1 MPKARKMVS
10 LNIEEAS
17 GVDHPAH
24 LQEGWLVIKSSDS
37 DVSDLLSDLVKNENT
52 SSDRLNQ
59 DGTEEEPMPQDET
72 EIVIDK
78 AAHMPKE
85 DKEKN
90 MHEDDDKKKKM
101 SYDDLMKKIADLE
114 EELDKATKKIQKM
127 DEDKKKSMHD
137 DEKDKVKKSDDIES
151 VIKSA
156 PEAVQAVLA
165 EMRKAADEATA
176 RATAA
181 EEVLL
186 KEREDRADAE
196 AITKAKAWGH
206 LPIEA
211 EKIGP
216 ALRRLAGI
224 DEDLAK
230 SVEEMLNAVEAQ
242 AESANIF
249 AEIGKSASPTSG
261 SAYEQLTSM
270 AKAVAETSGVTFE
283 QAFAN
288 AVSQNTDLY
297 SQYLNEKGVK

>member
-10 LNIEEAS
+10 LNIQETS

-37 DVSDLLSDLVKNENT
+37 DVSDLLSDLVKNENN
-52 SSDRLNQ
+52 SSDRLIQ
-59 DGTEEEPMPQDET
+59 DGTEEEPMAQDEAT
-72 EIVIDK
+72 IDTTVEVTDVVEKDALADANAKIKELEIK
-78 AAHMPKE
+78 LGETMKE
-85 DKEKN
+85 LEKTKKMYGN
-90 MHEDDDKKKKM
+90 MMDDEEKKKAIHGK
-101 SYDDLMKKIADLE
+101 
-114 EELDKATKKIQKM
+114 
-127 DEDKKKSMHD
+127 DEDKMKKS
-137 DEKDKVKKSDDIES
+137 ES
-151 VIKSA
+151 EELIKSA
-156 PEAVQAVLA
+156 PEAVQIMIA
-165 EMRKAADEATA
+165 EMQKSADEALA

-186 KEREDRADAE
+186 KERDAHADAE
-196 AITKAKAWGH
+196 AVAKAKAWGH

-224 DEDLAK
+224 DADLAK
-230 SVEEMLNAVEAQ
+230 SVEDMLNAVEAQ

-249 AEIGKSASPTSG
+249 AEIGKSGTPTSG

-270 AKAVAETSGVTFE
+270 AKAVSETSGVSFE

>member
-24 LQEGWLVIKSSDS
+24 LQEGWLVIKSTDS

-52 SSDRLNQ
+52 SSDHLNL
-59 DGTEEEPMPQDET
+59 DGTEEEPMPQDDT
-72 EIVIDK
+72 DVVDK
-78 AAHMPKE
+78 AKMPEEVK
-85 DKEKN
+85 D
-90 MHEDDDKKKKM
+90 MFGDDDKKKKM
-101 SYDDLMKKIADLE
+101 SYDDMKKKIAELE
-114 EELDKATKKIQKM
+114 DELDKAKKKLEKVK
-127 DEDKKKSMHD
+127 DEEADDKKM
-137 DEKDKVKKSDDIES
+137 KKSDDIED

-156 PEAVQAVLA
+156 PEAVQAVIA
-165 EMRKAADEATA
+165 EMRKSADEATA
-176 RATAA
+176 RAKAA

-196 AITKAKAWGH
+196 SVVKAKAWGH

-224 DEDLAK
+224 DSDLAK

-249 AEIGKSASPTSG
+249 AEIGKSATPANG

-283 QAFAN
+283 QAFAD
-288 AVSQNTDLY
+288 AVSKNTDLY
-297 SQYLNEKGVK
+297 SQYLSEKGVK

>member
-10 LNIEEAS
+10 LNIEETS

-37 DVSDLLSDLVKNENT
+37 DVSDLLSDLAKNEND
-52 SSDRLNQ
+52 SSTRLIQ
-59 DGTEEEPMPQDET
+59 DGTEEEPMAQDEATIETPVVET
-72 EIVIDK
+72 EAVEKDALADAK
-78 AAHMPKE
+78 AKIKE
-85 DKEKN
+85 LEAKLGETMKELEKT
-90 MHEDDDKKKKM
+90 KKM
-101 SYDDLMKKIADLE
+101 YGNMMD
-114 EELDKATKKIQKM
+114 

-137 DEKDKVKKSDDIES
+137 KDDKKMKKSDDEEL
-151 VIKSA
+151 IKSA
-156 PEAVQAVLA
+156 PVEVQLIVA
-165 EMRKAADEATA
+165 EMRKAADEAIA

-186 KEREDRADAE
+186 KERDDRADAE
-196 AITKAKAWGH
+196 AVAKAKAWGH

-224 DEDLAK
+224 DQDLAK
-230 SVEEMLNAVEAQ
+230 AVEEMLNAVEAQ

-249 AEIGKSASPTSG
+249 AEIGKSATPANG

-283 QAFAN
+283 QAFAD
-288 AVSQNTDLY
+288 AVSKNTDLY

>member
-24 LQEGWLVIKSSDS
+24 LQEGWLVIKSTDS

-59 DGTEEEPMPQDET
+59 DGTEEEPMPQDDT
-72 EIVIDK
+72 DVVDK
-78 AAHMPKE
+78 AKMLEE
-85 DKEKN
+85 DKEKA
-90 MHEDDDKKKKM
+90 MHDDDKKKKM
-101 SYDDLMKKIADLE
+101 SYDDMMKKIAELE
-114 EELDKATKKIQKM
+114 DELDKARKKLSKM
-127 DEDKKKSMHD
+127 EEPDDKKM
-137 DEKDKVKKSDDIES
+137 KKSDNIED

-156 PEAVQAVLA
+156 PEAIQAVVA
-165 EMRKAADEATA
+165 EMRKAADEAIA
-176 RATAA
+176 RASTA
-181 EEVLL
+181 EQVLL
-186 KEREDRADAE
+186 QEREDRADAE
-196 AITKAKAWGH
+196 AVVKAKAWGH

-224 DEDLAK
+224 DADLAK

-249 AEIGKSASPTSG
+249 AEIGKSATPANS

-283 QAFAN
+283 QAFAD
-288 AVSQNTDLY
+288 AVSKNTDLY
-297 SQYLNEKGVK
+297 SQYLSEKGVK

>member
-24 LQEGWLVIKSSDS
+24 LQEGWLVIKSTDS

-52 SSDRLNQ
+52 SSNRLNQ
-59 DGTEEEPMPQDET
+59 DGTEEEPMPQDEATVETT
-72 EIVIDK
+72 EVVEKDALADAQAKI
-78 AAHMPKE
+78 KE
-85 DKEKN
+85 LEMKLGETMKELEKT
-90 MHEDDDKKKKM
+90 KKM
-101 SYDDLMKKIADLE
+101 YGNMMD
-114 EELDKATKKIQKM
+114 

-137 DEKDKVKKSDDIES
+137 KDDKKMKKSDDEEL
-151 VIKSA
+151 IKSA
-156 PEAVQAVLA
+156 PEAVQIMVA

-196 AITKAKAWGH
+196 SITKAKAWGH

-224 DEDLAK
+224 DADLAK

-249 AEIGKSASPTSG
+249 AEIGKSATPTNG

-283 QAFAN
+283 QAFAD
-288 AVSQNTDLY
+288 AVSKNTDLY